1 MLSHRAPG
9 LCRGAKCFPNL
20 GNDFTRMKSA
30 FPTWET
36 ILQRKRMEQKNKIFN
51 LGTFFCLYIA
61 QTIPMSFFSTVIP
74 VMMRQENFSLSAI
87 GLLQLIKLPWIL
99 KFLWSPMVDRHARTT
114 GDYKRWIFS
123 SELIYAVLIFAVAFL
138 DFKTDFYTIIA
149 LIIVSFVAS
158 ATQDIATDALA
169 VLSFSRKD
177 KSLVNSMQSMGS
189 FGGSMIG
196 GGVLL
201 LLFKQLGWNSLLPC
215 VALFVIVALLPLLF
229 NRGLEIAPKD
239 THERAKKAD
248 VFYFFTQKNIWKQ
261 IGFLFLYYS
270 GLIGT
275 LAMLKPRPG
284 ILDERDRG
292 DERCDRD
299 LFRVHLFFCRGLYR
313 APHRTA
319 LGTHPVCRVC
329 IACHALFPR
338 IVLCHSDTRTLAC
351 RHCPALGQL
360 WDGDDRGL
368 YNGDGLCSS
377 RTGRHGLYDTDGYNP
392 SERNGDGDIERKDCR
407 PYRLPRLVFL

>member
-201 LLFKQLGWNSLLPC
+201 Q
-215 VALFVIVALLPLLF
+215 
-229 NRGLEIAPKD
+229 
-239 THERAKKAD
+239 
-248 VFYFFTQKNIWKQ
+248 
-261 IGFLFLYYS
+261 
-270 GLIGT
+270 
-275 LAMLKPRPG
+275 
-284 ILDERDRG
+284 
-292 DERCDRD
+292 
-299 LFRVHLFFCRGLYR
+299 
-313 APHRTA
+313 
-319 LGTHPVCRVC
+319 
-329 IACHALFPR
+329 
-338 IVLCHSDTRTLAC
+338 
-351 RHCPALGQL
+351 
-360 WDGDDRGL
+360 
-368 YNGDGLCSS
+368 
-377 RTGRHGLYDTDGYNP
+377 
-392 SERNGDGDIERKDCR
+392 
-407 PYRLPRLVFL
+407 

>member
-1 MLSHRAPG
+1 MPG
-9 LCRGAKCFPNL
+9 QP
-20 GNDFTRMKSA
+20 
-30 FPTWET
+30 
-36 ILQRKRMEQKNKIFN
+36 
-51 LGTFFCLYIA
+51 
-61 QTIPMSFFSTVIP
+61 
-74 VMMRQENFSLSAI
+74 
-87 GLLQLIKLPWIL
+87 
-99 KFLWSPMVDRHARTT
+99 

-149 LIIVSFVAS
+149 LIIVSFIAS

-248 VFYFFTQKNIWKQ
+248 VFYFFAQKNIWKQ

-275 LAMLKPRPG
+275 LA
-284 ILDERDRG
+284 
-292 DERCDRD
+292 
-299 LFRVHLFFCRGLYR
+299 
-313 APHRTA
+313 
-319 LGTHPVCRVC
+319 
-329 IACHALFPR
+329 
-338 IVLCHSDTRTLAC
+338 S
-351 RHCPALGQL
+351 
-360 WDGDDRGL
+360 
-368 YNGDGLCSS
+368 
-377 RTGRHGLYDTDGYNP
+377 
-392 SERNGDGDIERKDCR
+392 
-407 PYRLPRLVFL
+407 

>member
-1 MLSHRAPG
+1 M
-9 LCRGAKCFPNL
+9 
-20 GNDFTRMKSA
+20 
-30 FPTWET
+30 
-36 ILQRKRMEQKNKIFN
+36 IQKNKAFN

-123 SELIYAVLIFAVAFL
+123 SELIYAILIFAVAFL

-149 LIIVSFVAS
+149 LIIVSFIAS

-169 VLSFSRKD
+169 VLSFNRKD

-275 LAMLKPRPG
+275 LAML
-284 ILDERDRG
+284 
-292 DERCDRD
+292 
-299 LFRVHLFFCRGLYR
+299 
-313 APHRTA
+313 
-319 LGTHPVCRVC
+319 
-329 IACHALFPR
+329 
-338 IVLCHSDTRTLAC
+338 
-351 RHCPALGQL
+351 
-360 WDGDDRGL
+360 
-368 YNGDGLCSS
+368 
-377 RTGRHGLYDTDGYNP
+377 
-392 SERNGDGDIERKDCR
+392 
-407 PYRLPRLVFL
+407 